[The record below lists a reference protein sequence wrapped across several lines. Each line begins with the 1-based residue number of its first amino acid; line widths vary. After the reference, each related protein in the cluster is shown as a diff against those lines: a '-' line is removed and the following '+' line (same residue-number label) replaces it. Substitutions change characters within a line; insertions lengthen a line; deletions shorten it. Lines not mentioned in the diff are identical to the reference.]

1 MTPRVHQVLASL
13 GYGDAIGNQVL
24 GLQNVFRAAGFDSAI
39 YAETADARLE
49 HQVLSYRDLPDD
61 VSPSDVVVH
70 HFSLGSRASRTAY
83 AVPSRMLLVYHN
95 ITPPQYFLGE
105 HPWLVRQC
113 YHGRRELLAYRSR
126 VDLAAGVSEFNR
138 AELDAAGFSPTAILP
153 VVPGFSHLAC
163 VPDSRMLDAY
173 DGDAI
178 NVLFVGRLIPSKR
191 PDNLIRYFGAFQRA
205 VGVPARLLIAGSYE
219 QFAGY
224 RDELFA
230 FAAAIGA
237 TDVHLLGQ
245 VTNEELTALYDV
257 ADVFLCASE
266 HEGFC
271 VPLIEAFYKR
281 VPVVAFAAAAVPAT
295 LDGGGVL
302 FDTRDPDEV
311 AALLAAVVTQPAFE
325 DTVLTRQD
333 AALRRLLA
341 KDFGRAALD
350 LVERVLTAPKR
361 PHPPIAD
368 DFWQQVQLADEL
380 EALRE
385 RRPSAFH
392 ALPASGSAI
401 ADVGHRS

>member
-230 FAAAIGA
+230 FAAALGA

-325 DTVLTRQD
+325 DAVLTRQD

-380 EALRE
+380 EARRE
-385 RRPSAFH
+385 RRRTGFH

>member
-325 DTVLTRQD
+325 DAVLTRQD